1 GKAAHPIACAEGI
14 LEMKCDPN
22 TCDNAD
28 DDENA
33 ERHPP
38 SGADRLHRNRRTSE
52 TIVKLLATRNRM
64 TQRMLMRVVRPNHRT
79 PTEAR
84 WLDNLVIQ
92 RWRGGFRRDA
102 ACSALAWFGIPLLWK
117 FV

>member
-1 GKAAHPIACAEGI
+1 MKEDNRKWKAADPIACAEGI

-38 SGADRLHRNRRTSE
+38 SGADPLAPKPTNERDNRQ
-52 TIVKLLATRNRM
+52 ATRYEKQDDAENA
-64 TQRMLMRVVRPNHRT
+64 H
-79 PTEAR
+79 AR
-84 WLDNLVIQ
+84 
-92 RWRGGFRRDA
+92 RA
-102 ACSALAWFGIPLLWK
+102 A
-117 FV
+117 